1 MNNNLDAIKV
11 TQKSGLEHF
20 LYNSNELESSL
31 LSFWQWSGSDL
42 VNNAL
47 RGVLA
52 EYIVA
57 LAVGVCDEVRIE
69 WDAYDVKTSSGTKVE
84 VKSAAYLQSWTQ
96 KEVSNIQFNIKP
108 THAWDSASNTY
119 AEEKSRQS
127 DIYVFCLLAH
137 MEKSTVNPLNLDQ
150 WEFYCVSTEKMNQE
164 LGPQKTLGLARLLKL
179 NPTKTNFGE
188 LLKTIESVFEN
199 HL

>member
-1 MNNNLDAIKV
+1 MNDNLDAINV

-20 LYNSNELESSL
+20 LYNSNELESNL
-31 LSFWQWSGSDL
+31 LSFWQWSYSDL
-42 VNNAL
+42 MNNTL

-52 EYIVA
+52 EYIVT

-69 WDAYDVKTSSGTKVE
+69 WDAYDLKTPSGIKVE

-96 KEVSNIQFNIKP
+96 EQLSSIQFSIKP
-108 THAWDSASNTY
+108 THGWDSTSNTL
-119 AEEKSRQS
+119 AEEKSRQA

-137 MEKSTVNPLNLDQ
+137 TEKSTVNPLDLNQ
-150 WEFYCVSTEKMNQE
+150 WEFYCVSTEMMNQE

-179 NPTKTNFGE
+179 NPAKTNFGE
-188 LLKTIESVFEN
+188 LSKTIQSVCDN
-199 HL
+199 YL